1 MPGPDWSVGT
11 EPEPRKLRALSDL
24 LLGPDWSVE
33 LNLNLRSSERLPL
46 SRSRLIFLNTEA
58 RYIYLF
64 FSTGGD
70 RFMPMAVI
78 HLLKEPC

>member
-1 MPGPDWSVGT
+1 M
-11 EPEPRKLRALSDL
+11 
-24 LLGPDWSVE
+24 LGPDWSVE
-33 LNLNLRSSERLPL
+33 LNLNLRSSEHFQLF
-46 SRSRLIFLNTEA
+46 RSRLISFNTEA

-64 FSTGGD
+64 FLTGGD